1 MDCFVAHMKGVSG
14 VCPGCSSD
22 HEHGIHNIQSP
33 PEVVVKLT
41 GDCTSSV
48 RALLASNMCSCTI
61 MLIILHQVADSIFIF
76 HLTQQLDNYFHKV
89 HTLQPQQLREGLP
102 PVR

>member
-61 MLIILHQVADSIFIF
+61 MLIILHQVADFRCFLVLSIANFLF
-76 HLTQQLDNYFHKV
+76 LEAFDS
-89 HTLQPQQLREGLP
+89 
-102 PVR
+102 